1 MVRSTEVRYRNI
13 GHGGNAVMDLDFI
26 FFLFF
31 WWFCFC
37 FRFFATCT
45 YCRLMCRGL
54 LPLCGNYRRVGTEL
68 GGHFMF
74 ALPGVV
80 LHKTRDVEGHNK
92 HTSIE

>member
-1 MVRSTEVRYRNI
+1 
-13 GHGGNAVMDLDFI
+13 
-26 FFLFF
+26 
-31 WWFCFC
+31 
-37 FRFFATCT
+37 
-45 YCRLMCRGL
+45 MCRGL